1 MTTESPGSPES
12 PLHSSSPTSL
22 NASSHSAPPHPTTSV
37 ETTPPIPSPSEAAS
51 SFLWAIWEVFRPF
64 SQRVLSGLV
73 LALPLV
79 LTLAAM
85 SLLYRFIRYQALE
98 PLAFFIAELRDTR
111 EELANLP
118 DWWVF
123 YVAPLIALAVLI
135 LTLYLL
141 GLVLQTRLYAAIEW
155 IVLRLPLVR
164 PTYRAMRAL
173 VSSLDQLKTTPK
185 SNRVVLVPFPHPGM
199 KSPALVT
206 RVLTDQPTG
215 ERILCVCILTGVMP
229 PAGFTLL
236 IPERDATDTNL
247 TLQDT
252 VQAIVSGG
260 ITLPET
266 VIYHGPRT
274 RSEPL
279 AAKPTDRRT

>member
-1 MTTESPGSPES
+1 MPIESPDSPES
-12 PLHSSSPTSL
+12 TPSRPDSSTNQAVSDSP
-22 NASSHSAPPHPTTSV
+22 
-37 ETTPPIPSPSEAAS
+37 ETMSPIPSPSEAAS
-51 SFLWAIWEVFRPF
+51 GFLQAIWDAFAPF
-64 SQRVLSGLV
+64 TRRVLSGLV

-85 SLLYRFIRYQALE
+85 SLLYRFIRYQVLE
-98 PLAFFIAELRDTR
+98 PLARFIAELRDTR

-135 LTLYLL
+135 LALYGL
-141 GLVLQTRLYAAIEW
+141 GVILRTRLYAAIEW

-164 PTYRAMRAL
+164 PTYRAMRTL
-173 VSSLDQLKTTPK
+173 VTSLDQLKASPK

-252 VQAIVSGG
+252 MQAIVSGG

-266 VIYHGPRT
+266 IIYHGPTT
-274 RSEPL
+274 RSETAIP
-279 AAKPTDRRT
+279 DRSTQRA